1 MPLIAGASLDSSKDL
16 ILLVGLGALVL
27 VGVFA
32 TELAGETWDLVQQEM
47 RSDADARDE
56 ELSIID
62 ADGTRGW
69 GGMVGPLNT
78 SAAAAWVERSV
89 PVGVQ
94 DEVSAAWDGM
104 RGFSEEQWEPA
115 MEHALRKREARLA
128 EEAKQADAIMDGTW
142 LESLFGVD
150 LGGGGKEASAAVGSE
165 KVGGGGGVFSAESS
179 QERSRPSV
187 ATALYGEPDGDEAAA
202 AERRRMAEWS
212 VSLPNATASHP
223 T

>member
-1 MPLIAGASLDSSKDL
+1 VPLIAGASLDSSKDL

-142 LESLFGVD
+142 LESV
-150 LGGGGKEASAAVGSE
+150 
-165 KVGGGGGVFSAESS
+165 
-179 QERSRPSV
+179 
-187 ATALYGEPDGDEAAA
+187 
-202 AERRRMAEWS
+202 RRRPWWGWQGSKCSSGQRKGGRRRRCLFSRVFAGEES
-212 VSLPNATASHP
+212 PFCCDSAVRRA
-223 T
+223 